1 MKVDD
6 QINTNI
12 ITEKLYENDF
22 ENVEFVTK
30 PGEFSIRGYIID
42 VFSFS
47 DEKPCRIVLSDDT
60 IEMITIF
67 DPETQLSINKI
78 EKITISPDVENI
90 NLMDSN
96 SYIFSHLKKNTIIW
110 IEDKN
115 KMVSEFEKKY
125 TIRNKKDFNSI
136 NFTES
141 RKNKLKNQIIFKSN
155 EQPSFNKD
163 IYLLEENILKNKSLG
178 IQTIITTN
186 SDLQKKRF
194 NNIFNKLKIEEDF
207 HCCNINLSKGFI
219 DFDLNIA
226 IYTDHEI
233 FKKIL

>member
-1 MKVDD
+1 MVS
-6 QINTNI
+6 
-12 ITEKLYENDF
+12 DF
-22 ENVEFVTK
+22 EKN
-30 PGEFSIRGYIID
+30 I
-42 VFSFS
+42 
-47 DEKPCRIVLSDDT
+47 
-60 IEMITIF
+60 
-67 DPETQLSINKI
+67 QLEI
-78 EKITISPDVENI
+78 
-90 NLMDSN
+90 
-96 SYIFSHLKKNTIIW
+96 KN
-110 IEDKN
+110 
-115 KMVSEFEKKY
+115 
-125 TIRNKKDFNSI
+125 FNSI

-141 RKNKLKNQIIFKSN
+141 RKNKLKNQIIFKSS

-194 NNIFNKLKIEEDF
+194 NNIFNKLKIKEDY

-233 FKKIL
+233 FKRFYKKNNTSYFKKTDTLTLKQLTQLKEEILSLIMIMELVFLTVFIQ

>member
-1 MKVDD
+1 
-6 QINTNI
+6 
-12 ITEKLYENDF
+12 
-22 ENVEFVTK
+22 
-30 PGEFSIRGYIID
+30 
-42 VFSFS
+42 
-47 DEKPCRIVLSDDT
+47 
-60 IEMITIF
+60 MITIF
-67 DPETQLSINKI
+67 DTETQLSINKI
-78 EKITISPDVENI
+78 EKITIAPDIENI

-96 SYIFSHLKKNTIIW
+96 SHIFSHLKKNTIIW

-115 KMVSEFEKKY
+115 KMVSNFEKNIQLEIK
-125 TIRNKKDFNSI
+125 NFNSI

-194 NNIFNKLKIEEDF
+194 NNIFNKLKIEEDY

-226 IYTDHEI
+226 IYTDQRN
-233 FKKIL
+233 F